1 MTLEESF
8 QHCRRIAKSRA
19 RNFYYSFLLLDRERK
34 DAMCAIYAFMRYS
47 DDLSD
52 ETAPP
57 LAERKANTRRSK
69 SLAKN
74 LEYTSVATAVENAAQ
89 CLGKETAILR
99 CFTDG

>member
-52 ETAPP
+52 ESTIQSNGA
-57 LAERKANTRRSK
+57 ANR
-69 SLAKN
+69 
-74 LEYTSVATAVENAAQ
+74 NAAQ
-89 CLGKETAILR
+89 VSHTWASRGGC
-99 CFTDG
+99 